1 MTTTAG
7 SNTEVTQ
14 SFTNFLDSSGTNY
27 ACGPKT
33 YTFVQP
39 STFLRK
45 RQTGKLWMQEVRND
59 LTGKYPNPEKVYVL
73 DTSLA
78 QKTCLLQNC

>member
-14 SFTNFLDSSGTNY
+14 SFTNFFDSSGTNH

-33 YTFVQP
+33 YTFVQT
-39 STFLRK
+39 STFLSI
-45 RQTGKLWMQEVRND
+45 D
-59 LTGKYPNPEKVYVL
+59 LTNYKIILKSTSASDSVPN
-73 DTSLA
+73 
-78 QKTCLLQNC
+78 

>member
-14 SFTNFLDSSGTNY
+14 SFTNFFDSSGGANH

-39 STFLRK
+39 STFLSI
-45 RQTGKLWMQEVRND
+45 D
-59 LTGKYPNPEKVYVL
+59 LTNYKIILKS
-73 DTSLA
+73 TSA
-78 QKTCLLQNC
+78 SDSVSN

>member
-7 SNTEVTQ
+7 DYNEISQV
-14 SFTNFLDSSGTNY
+14 FTNFEDSVGGANH

-39 STFLRK
+39 STFLSI
-45 RQTGKLWMQEVRND
+45 D
-59 LTGKYPNPEKVYVL
+59 LTNYKIILKS
-73 DTSLA
+73 TSA
-78 QKTCLLQNC
+78 SDSVSN

>member
-14 SFTNFLDSSGTNY
+14 SFTNFVDSVGGANH

-33 YTFVQP
+33 YTFVQS
-39 STFLRK
+39 STFLSI
-45 RQTGKLWMQEVRND
+45 D
-59 LTGKYPNPEKVYVL
+59 LTNYKIILKS
-73 DTSLA
+73 TSA
-78 QKTCLLQNC
+78 ADSVSN

>member
-39 STFLRK
+39 STFLSI
-45 RQTGKLWMQEVRND
+45 D
-59 LTGKYPNPEKVYVL
+59 LTNYKIILKS
-73 DTSLA
+73 TSA
-78 QKTCLLQNC
+78 SDSVSN

>member
-14 SFTNFLDSSGTNY
+14 SFTNFFDSSGTNY

-33 YTFVQP
+33 YTFVQS
-39 STFLRK
+39 STFLSI
-45 RQTGKLWMQEVRND
+45 D
-59 LTGKYPNPEKVYVL
+59 LTNYKIILKS
-73 DTSLA
+73 TSA
-78 QKTCLLQNC
+78 SDSVSN

>member
-14 SFTNFLDSSGTNY
+14 SFTNFFDNFGGANH

-33 YTFVQP
+33 YTFVQS
-39 STFLRK
+39 STFLSI
-45 RQTGKLWMQEVRND
+45 D
-59 LTGKYPNPEKVYVL
+59 LTNYKIILKS
-73 DTSLA
+73 TSA
-78 QKTCLLQNC
+78 SDSVSN